1 MRYRALR
8 GCSCGSRG
16 ILEDRMMDIITGRA
30 PPLLIFI
37 WRIIHVYTGGF
48 VGRVRLAF
56 DFFFGGGRLGPTANR
71 VALKG
76 VRGSRGVLRPL
87 NGYRRTP
94 LE

>member
-1 MRYRALR
+1 MFTRAD
-8 GCSCGSRG
+8 SW
-16 ILEDRMMDIITGRA
+16 D
-30 PPLLIFI
+30 
-37 WRIIHVYTGGF
+37 
-48 VGRVRLAF
+48 RVRLAF
-56 DFFFGGGRLGPTANR
+56 DFFWGGRLGPTANR